1 MGATTYW
8 LSESEQ
14 ASKNLFA
21 WSAFV
26 AQTES
31 LWQDTALIQADAA
44 WQHIWFE
51 LEILTWLALAQWED
65 AVRCLATIRSS
76 PQSQFSDPW
85 LHLFRRGICH
95 RANSALNHPRKVRT
109 NPSPSRSRRVKDA
122 MAVSDRTLP
131 RALGNLDSFKCNVE
145 LRSGIRLI
153 AAGEQS
159 NYRTLQCPK
168 RIPSGA
174 LRAATSCER
183 SSEGA
188 PLDQLRFSLV
198 FQRRVRNRPGSCS
211 SYQVIRSISS
221 WFIARQS
228 VWWIP

>member
-1 MGATTYW
+1 MAATYGSMSGDILWVPGRTG
-8 LSESEQ
+8 
-14 ASKNLFA
+14 
-21 WSAFV
+21 SA
-26 AQTES
+26 
-31 LWQDTALIQADAA
+31 
-44 WQHIWFE
+44 
-51 LEILTWLALAQWED
+51 
-65 AVRCLATIRSS
+65 
-76 PQSQFSDPW
+76 
-85 LHLFRRGICH
+85 
-95 RANSALNHPRKVRT
+95 RANKRRRISLHGRLLSRK
-109 NPSPSRSRRVKDA
+109 PSRKFCTEPSTKGSNESKPKPFWSRRVKDA

-168 RIPSGA
+168 RIPSEA

-198 FQRRVRNRPGSCS
+198 F
-211 SYQVIRSISS
+211 
-221 WFIARQS
+221 
-228 VWWIP
+228 